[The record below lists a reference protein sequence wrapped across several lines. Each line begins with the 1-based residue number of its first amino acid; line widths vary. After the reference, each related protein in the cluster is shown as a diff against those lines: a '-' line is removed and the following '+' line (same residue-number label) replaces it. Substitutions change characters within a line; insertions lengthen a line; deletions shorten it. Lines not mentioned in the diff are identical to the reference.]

1 MRKRR
6 NHYRRSV
13 TMSAKEAEEAE
24 VRSGYPVLRLT
35 RGPGGALGAHVSDN
49 VRGETISTHETLR
62 KKKYIPVRVI
72 DALNMI

>member
-1 MRKRR
+1 
-6 NHYRRSV
+6 
-13 TMSAKEAEEAE
+13 MSAKEAEEAE